1 MRKLTYI
8 FCIALFF
15 LVSLLSVCNVHAMDQ
30 REGINILIEAKKMSK
45 NQQHDEAIKKLEF
58 LIQEIQDDPRLSK
71 QFYTKAS
78 KMIVQINRMK
88 EKDLKRKQREEKR
101 NVEYDERAAAKA
113 AAITAIDQSKI
124 NDGKYLKKVCKE
136 ADPGWSSNDCAGGE
150 DCDAKERRW
159 ISELDS
165 NLVAMGLSLELC
177 KKGFNSLKN
186 KRNFALGNIR
196 SRAMYRLRGQCSR
209 VMHSAA
215 KDQSEYGLSKL
226 DQNIK
231 EMGLDINQCPSVK
244 MHREKTI
251 EIIAFNKKM
260 AAKRA
265 DDNRKINAEARA
277 KAKAKL
283 EARVEAHY
291 KSGLFKKFTTDDLK
305 DEEEDRQSGMKSKG
319 LSYDEWVEMNKQF
332 ATDHAAK
339 LKLLKFWD
347 MMYFNYMSVRFCDK
361 NQGRFD
367 LIQDM
372 SEIKDKMKVIDM
384 MLPLQIDP
392 DVLWSRVEGGIFTMI
407 SKTDGVLSD
416 DDFMAKMGPTCRKSQ
431 MVLIMT
437 YDELTKSIAVK
448 KRKRSKKDF

>member
-1 MRKLTYI
+1 
-8 FCIALFF
+8 
-15 LVSLLSVCNVHAMDQ
+15 
-30 REGINILIEAKKMSK
+30 
-45 NQQHDEAIKKLEF
+45 
-58 LIQEIQDDPRLSK
+58 
-71 QFYTKAS
+71 
-78 KMIVQINRMK
+78 
-88 EKDLKRKQREEKR
+88 
-101 NVEYDERAAAKA
+101 
-113 AAITAIDQSKI
+113 
-124 NDGKYLKKVCKE
+124 
-136 ADPGWSSNDCAGGE
+136 
-150 DCDAKERRW
+150 
-159 ISELDS
+159 
-165 NLVAMGLSLELC
+165 
-177 KKGFNSLKN
+177 
-186 KRNFALGNIR
+186 
-196 SRAMYRLRGQCSR
+196 MYRLRGQCSR

-231 EMGLDINQCPSVK
+231 EMGLDINLCPSVK

-251 EIIAFNKKM
+251 EIIAFDKKM

-332 ATDHAAK
+332 ATDHTAK

-384 MLPLQIDP
+384 MLPLQINP

-416 DDFMAKMGPTCRKSQ
+416 DGFKAKMGSTCRKSQ
-431 MVLIMT
+431 MALRMT
-437 YDELTKSIAVK
+437 YNEMTKSIAVK